1 MKRLLLLFT
10 LMLCFCLHTQAKE
23 RTVTYKIKAGTSTAT
38 IICKGNFDKGILSD
52 GPVKFYSPYIADNGG
67 IRVILEGTYLN
78 SVFTGTIKCRE
89 VTLKCTGEILE
100 FKL

>member
-52 GPVKFYSPYIADNGG
+52 GPVKFYSRYFAF
-67 IRVILEGTYLN
+67 EGDQSTARC
-78 SVFTGTIKCRE
+78 V
-89 VTLKCTGEILE
+89 VQDAVEI
-100 FKL
+100 FPCY